1 MEDNKDYAVR
11 NNSKADIKADK
22 RLEQSLDMLDKT
34 VKEFGKTVN
43 AALGLM
49 AITEFIMSIITIVSL
64 LTVIFS

>member
-11 NNSKADIKADK
+11 NSKADIKADK

-43 AALGLM
+43 TCLGLM
-49 AITEFIMSIITIVSL
+49 AITEFIMSIITIVAL

>member
-11 NNSKADIKADK
+11 NSKADIKADK

-34 VKEFGKTVN
+34 VKEFGTTIN

-49 AITEFIMSIITIVSL
+49 GLCSFIMAIVIIVAL
-64 LTVIFS
+64 LTCIFS